1 MFDLIL
7 ENKNGYQL
15 KFGMDSPFTITE
27 IEGLNP
33 PESTINTSEIALMDG
48 QLYNSAKV
56 NMRVINVA
64 FAIEYQAAKN
74 RIEVYRVLKSK
85 HPIRL
90 YYKSEYRNVFI
101 DGYISSIDITMF
113 EMKQVVTCSILCP
126 APYFKDAQEIINE
139 LSSIIAMFHFPFA
152 STAEPQ
158 LLFGYIDP
166 VANVAVEN
174 LGDIETGLIIEIYA
188 HGAVSDP
195 KIYNYMTGE
204 FIGLNFSMQTGDLIT
219 IDTRSGEK
227 TITLL
232 RNAVTTNIFN
242 YLMKNSTWLQ
252 LGSNGSVYTYDLG
265 SGLLENVSITIK
277 HYTLYEGV

>member
-1 MFDLIL
+1 MFELIL
-7 ENKNGYQL
+7 ENKNGNQL
-15 KFGMDSPFTITE
+15 QFGMGSPFTITE

-33 PESTINTSEIALMDG
+33 PESSINTSEIALMDG
-48 QLYNSAKV
+48 ALYNSAKV

-90 YYKSEYRNVFI
+90 YYKSDYRNVFI

-113 EMKQVVTCSILCP
+113 EMKQVVACSILCP
-126 APYFKDAQEIINE
+126 SPYFKDAQELINE
-139 LSSIIAMFHFPFA
+139 LSTVVSAFHFPFG
-152 STAEPQ
+152 STEAPQ
-158 LLFGYIDP
+158 IVFSYIDP

-174 LGDIETGLIIEIYA
+174 YGDIETGLIIEIYA
-188 HGAVSDP
+188 IAAISNP

-204 FIGLNFSMQTGDLIT
+204 FIGLNYTMEVGDLIT

-227 TITLL
+227 TIKLL
-232 RNAVTTNIFN
+232 REGETTNIFN
-242 YLMKNSTWLQ
+242 SLMKNSTWLQ
-252 LGSNGSVYTYDLG
+252 LESNGSVFTYDVGIGEPANLA
-265 SGLLENVSITIK
+265 ITIK